1 MITTFS
7 DCISTGSNL
16 LQRLAAVLSFE
27 HLQNTA
33 ASFLYSFSVFVTI
46 QATAQSCISSS
57 SILEQ
62 HSMDEGQRDKGKKPV
77 FTIERGNA
85 PGHQGWPPGM
95 RPLSDIREL
104 TEPSLV
110 DPLEKRPTVS
120 IHRQPS
126 TSRQSSLRRGPS
138 LKHAGS
144 VRIVEPVESSS
155 SSYRDD
161 LVVSESTIDT
171 PESLRDESSLYSIP
185 ISSIPAR
192 QSSITR
198 DRPRHY
204 RSITSRSSPTPLQ
217 RNVSRTIPYRGQ
229 TRSPVKQVKARLD
242 AVGSD
247 TARRTPSGTFIR
259 NPVPR
264 DILEFPTHRHP
275 RIGVDLQI
283 AAPLFVGGGTVEGLV
298 RVIVDEADKSR
309 NKKSLTLGRIAV
321 DLVGTEETSSNRKAI
336 FLSLGTELID
346 STHPPPRN
354 MVEPQDFPDADC
366 FWSLIPSFTS
376 LPFVISLPL
385 DTGPP
390 PFHSKH
396 ARIRFVLCATI
407 LIKDGDRQYL
417 VRCSED
423 ISVLPTYDRTFVPE
437 GETGGTVTNGLVIA
451 EKALRSLPSPLT
463 ASDEQAFPRT
473 GLLETA
479 KLTAGLHRQVWV
491 SGSSIFVDVH
501 IANGSRK
508 TIRKLDLS
516 LERDILCY
524 RHVS

>member
-1 MITTFS
+1 
-7 DCISTGSNL
+7 
-16 LQRLAAVLSFE
+16 
-27 HLQNTA
+27 
-33 ASFLYSFSVFVTI
+33 
-46 QATAQSCISSS
+46 
-57 SILEQ
+57 
-62 HSMDEGQRDKGKKPV
+62 MDGGQRDKGKKPV
-77 FTIERGNA
+77 FTIERGHA

-110 DPLEKRPTVS
+110 DPLERRPTASV
-120 IHRQPS
+120 HRQPS

-138 LKHAGS
+138 LRRAGS
-144 VRIVEPVESSS
+144 VRIVEPVGSSS
-155 SSYRDD
+155 SSYKDD
-161 LVVSESTIDT
+161 LVASESTIDT

-185 ISSIPAR
+185 ISSIPVR
-192 QSSITR
+192 QSSNTH

-204 RSITSRSSPTPLQ
+204 RGTTSRSSPTPHQ
-217 RNVSRTIPYRGQ
+217 RNISRTIPYRGQ
-229 TRSPVKQVKARLD
+229 THSPVKQVKARLD

-247 TARRTPSGTFIR
+247 TSRRTPSGTFIR
-259 NPVPR
+259 NPAPR

-298 RVIVDEADKSR
+298 RVIVDKADKSR

-321 DLVGTEETSSNRKAI
+321 DLVGTEETSSNRRAI

-354 MVEPQDFPDADC
+354 MVEPQDFPDADS
-366 FWSLIPSFTS
+366 FWFLIPSFTS

-423 ISVLPTYDRTFVPE
+423 VLVLPTYDRTFTFAS
-437 GETGGTVTNGLVIA
+437 ETSRTVTNGPVTA

-463 ASDEQAFPRT
+463 VSDEQSFSRT

-479 KLTAGLHRQVWV
+479 KMTAGLHRQVWV

-508 TIRKLDLS
+508 PIKKLDLS